1 MCTIESASR
10 SDFRRE
16 EKMIRKTA
24 ILLACFCL
32 AAPALA
38 QQAPPPKLTVLVKD
52 AVVTGA
58 PDKVFVMATAE
69 WVPGAATGR
78 HTHPGDEYGTVV
90 DGTVMTRQGEGE
102 WRTVEAGQNYYVP
115 AGIIHETKNAS
126 DKPARTYNAWIAEK
140 GKPLATPAP

>member
-1 MCTIESASR
+1 MLC
-10 SDFRRE
+10 RE
-16 EKMIRKTA
+16 DNMIRKTA
-24 ILLACFCL
+24 ILLACLCM

-38 QQAPPPKLTVLVKD
+38 QQAPPPKLTVLIKD
-52 AVVTGA
+52 AAVTGA
-58 PDKVFVMATAE
+58 PDKIFVMGTAE
-69 WVPGAATGR
+69 WVPGAQTGR

-90 DGTVMTRQGEGE
+90 EGTVMTRQGEGE

-115 AGIIHETKNAS
+115 AGIIHETKNAT

>member
-1 MCTIESASR
+1 M
-10 SDFRRE
+10 
-16 EKMIRKTA
+16 
-24 ILLACFCL
+24 
-32 AAPALA
+32 
-38 QQAPPPKLTVLVKD
+38 
-52 AVVTGA
+52 TGA

-115 AGIIHETKNAS
+115 AGIIHETKNADRQAGANLQRLDRRKGQAARDAGTLRPRRGAS
-126 DKPARTYNAWIAEK
+126 RATHDCHRPA
-140 GKPLATPAP
+140 

>member
-1 MCTIESASR
+1 
-10 SDFRRE
+10 
-16 EKMIRKTA
+16 MIRSA
-24 ILLACFCL
+24 AVL
-32 AAPALA
+32 AACLFVASPALA
-38 QQAPPPKLTVLVKD
+38 QQAPPPKLTVLIKD
-52 AVVTGA
+52 ASVTGA

-90 DGTVMTRQGEGE
+90 EGTVMTRQGEGE

-115 AGIIHETKNAS
+115 ANIVHETKNAT

-140 GKPLATPAP
+140 GKPLATPVP